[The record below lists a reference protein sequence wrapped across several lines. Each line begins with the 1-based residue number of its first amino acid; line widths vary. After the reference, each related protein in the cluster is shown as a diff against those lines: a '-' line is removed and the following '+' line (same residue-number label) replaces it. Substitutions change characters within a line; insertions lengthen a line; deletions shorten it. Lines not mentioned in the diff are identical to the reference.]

1 MHDMQETRNKMELT
15 QLKYFQAMA
24 KCRHFTQAAEEMA
37 VSQSALSRSIQKLEQ
52 ELGVTL
58 FELHART
65 SALTEAGQKFL
76 FHVDRVIRELAL
88 AEQEIELDNGGV
100 GVVHLSF
107 LHSLGDT
114 FLPLIL
120 RQFHERYPHIDVKLN
135 QQSSSMLAEQ
145 LTSGETDICLC
156 STMNEPDTAWMY
168 LWSEEMFLGVP
179 EDHPLAQKS
188 RVSLREVGDEPFVA
202 LKPEYTLRQQVNQFL
217 DLAESHPQI
226 VFEGDEVHTL
236 VSFVAAH
243 LGVSVLPHV
252 PCTEHL
258 GVVFVPIFFPLCKRA
273 VGIAWNTSRP
283 LSPAAM
289 TFQQFTIH
297 HFVHEGEIPLTQPD
311 GRGNAAR

>member
-1 MHDMQETRNKMELT
+1 MELT

-24 KCRHFTQAAEEMA
+24 KCHHFTQAAEEMA

-58 FELHART
+58 FERHGRT
-65 SALTEAGQKFL
+65 SELTEAGQKFL

-88 AEQEIELDNGGV
+88 AEQEIELDNGGA

-135 QQSSSMLAEQ
+135 QQNSSMLSEQ

-168 LWSEEMFLGVP
+168 LWSEGMFLVVP

-188 RVSLREVGDEPFVA
+188 RVNLREIEDEPFVA

-243 LGVSVLPHV
+243 LGVSILPHV

-258 GVVFVPIFFPLCKRA
+258 GVVFVPALQARRRHRLEYLAAALAGRHDVPAVHDPSLRA
-273 VGIAWNTSRP
+273 
-283 LSPAAM
+283 
-289 TFQQFTIH
+289 
-297 HFVHEGEIPLTQPD
+297 
-311 GRGNAAR
+311 

>member
-1 MHDMQETRNKMELT
+1 MICKKARNEEQRMELT

-24 KCRHFTQAAEEMA
+24 KCHHFTQAAEEMA

-52 ELGVTL
+52 ELGITL
-58 FELHART
+58 FERHGRT
-65 SALTEAGQKFL
+65 SELTEAGQKFL

-88 AEQEIELDNGGV
+88 AEQEIELDNGGA

-135 QQSSSMLAEQ
+135 QQNSSMLSEQ

-168 LWSEEMFLGVP
+168 LWSEEMFLVVP

-188 RVSLREVGDEPFVA
+188 RVNLREIEDEPFVA

-243 LGVSVLPHV
+243 LGVSILPHV
-252 PCTEHL
+252 
-258 GVVFVPIFFPLCKRA
+258 RA
-273 VGIAWNTSRP
+273 RNTSASSSCRSRSRSASAPSASPGIPRGRSRRP
-283 LSPAAM
+283 P
-289 TFQQFTIH
+289 
-297 HFVHEGEIPLTQPD
+297 
-311 GRGNAAR
+311 

>member
-58 FELHART
+58 FERHGRT
-65 SALTEAGQKFL
+65 SDLTEAGQKFL

-88 AEQEIELDNGGV
+88 AEQEIELDNGGA

-168 LWSEEMFLGVP
+168 LWSEEMFLVVP

-283 LSPAAM
+283 LSSAAM

>member
-1 MHDMQETRNKMELT
+1 MELT

-58 FELHART
+58 FERHGRT
-65 SALTEAGQKFL
+65 SDLTEAGQKFL

-88 AEQEIELDNGGV
+88 AEQEIELDNGGA

-168 LWSEEMFLGVP
+168 LWSEEMFLVVP

-283 LSPAAM
+283 LSPAAS
-289 TFQQFTIH
+289 
-297 HFVHEGEIPLTQPD
+297 P
-311 GRGNAAR
+311 

>member
-1 MHDMQETRNKMELT
+1 MELT

-58 FELHART
+58 FERHGRT
-65 SALTEAGQKFL
+65 SDLTEAGQKFL

-88 AEQEIELDNGGV
+88 AEQEIELDNGGA

-168 LWSEEMFLGVP
+168 LWSEEMFLVVP
-179 EDHPLAQKS
+179 EDHPLA
-188 RVSLREVGDEPFVA
+188 
-202 LKPEYTLRQQVNQFL
+202 
-217 DLAESHPQI
+217 
-226 VFEGDEVHTL
+226 
-236 VSFVAAH
+236 
-243 LGVSVLPHV
+243 
-252 PCTEHL
+252 
-258 GVVFVPIFFPLCKRA
+258 VV
-273 VGIAWNTSRP
+273 
-283 LSPAAM
+283 
-289 TFQQFTIH
+289 
-297 HFVHEGEIPLTQPD
+297 
-311 GRGNAAR
+311 

>member
-1 MHDMQETRNKMELT
+1 MEIS

-24 KCRHFTQAAEEMA
+24 RIKHFTKAADACA
-37 VSQSALSRSIQKLEQ
+37 VSQSALSRSIAKLEA
-52 ELGVTL
+52 ELGVPL
-58 FELHART
+58 FVRHARH
-65 SALTEAGQKFL
+65 AELTQAGEHFL
-76 FHVDRVIRELAL
+76 YHIDRVLRELAAAKKELTQAEKKDGGTVNLSFFHSFGGYLLPMLL
-88 AEQEIELDNGGV
+88 AE
-100 GVVHLSF
+100 
-107 LHSLGDT
+107 
-114 FLPLIL
+114 
-120 RQFHERYPHIDVKLN
+120 FHAKYPDIRIKLN
-135 QQSSSMLAEQ
+135 QHNSKFLMRQVER
-145 LTSGETDICLC
+145 GKTDLCLC
-156 STMNEPDTAWMY
+156 STMTTAEHIAWMY
-168 LWSEEMFLGVP
+168 LWSEKMFLVVP

-226 VFEGDEVHTL
+226 IFEGDEVHTL

-258 GVVFVPIFFPLCKRA
+258 GVVFVPISFPLCKRA

-297 HFVHEGEIPLTQPD
+297 HFVHEGDIPLTQPD

>member
-1 MHDMQETRNKMELT
+1 MELT

-58 FELHART
+58 FERHGRT
-65 SALTEAGQKFL
+65 SDLTEAGQKFL

-88 AEQEIELDNGGV
+88 AEQEIELDNGGA

-168 LWSEEMFLGVP
+168 LWSEEMFLVVP
-179 EDHPLAQKS
+179 EDHPLAQKKNATIMDC
-188 RVSLREVGDEPFVA
+188 R
-202 LKPEYTLRQQVNQFL
+202 EYTMLTGLEHSVEDRLLRKTYGEQNIAWKRVIRSDSIDTVMKMVKSGSGIAIGPKSF
-217 DLAESHPQI
+217 AEYYGVTAVPLVPARQDSLYFACLKSKKKEPEIREFQRYLT
-226 VFEGDEVHTL
+226 TL
-236 VSFVAAH
+236 VS
-243 LGVSVLPHV
+243 SV
-252 PCTEHL
+252 C
-258 GVVFVPIFFPLCKRA
+258 
-273 VGIAWNTSRP
+273 
-283 LSPAAM
+283 
-289 TFQQFTIH
+289 
-297 HFVHEGEIPLTQPD
+297 PD
-311 GRGNAAR
+311 

>member
-1 MHDMQETRNKMELT
+1 MELT

-24 KCRHFTQAAEEMA
+24 KCHHFTQAAEEMA
-37 VSQSALSRSIQKLEQ
+37 ISQSALSRSIQKLEQ
-52 ELGVTL
+52 ELGVAL
-58 FELHART
+58 FERHGRT
-65 SALTEAGQKFL
+65 SELTEAGQKFL

-88 AEQEIELDNGGV
+88 AEQEIQIDNGGE

-120 RQFHERYPHIDVKLN
+120 RQFHARYPHIDVKLY
-135 QQSSSMLAEQ
+135 QQNSSLLSEQ
-145 LTSGETDICLC
+145 LANGETDICLC

-168 LWSEEMFLGVP
+168 LWSEEMFLVVP

-188 RVSLREVGDEPFVA
+188 RVNLREVEDEPFVA
-202 LKPEYTLRQQVNQFL
+202 LKPEYTLRQQVNHFL

-243 LGVSVLPHV
+243 LGVSILPHV
-252 PCTEHL
+252 PGTEHL
-258 GVVFVPIFFPLCKRA
+258 GVVFVPISFPLCKRA
-273 VGIAWNTSRP
+273 VGIAWNTIRP

-289 TFQQFTIH
+289 NFQQFTIH
-297 HFVHEGEIPLTQPD
+297 HFVQDGEVPMNQPAK
-311 GRGNAAR
+311 NPSSKQHS

>member
-58 FELHART
+58 FERHGRT
-65 SALTEAGQKFL
+65 SDLTEAGQKFL

-88 AEQEIELDNGGV
+88 AEQEIELDNGGA

-168 LWSEEMFLGVP
+168 LWSEEMFLVVP

-297 HFVHEGEIPLTQPD
+297 YFVHEGEIPLTQPD

>member
-1 MHDMQETRNKMELT
+1 MELT

-24 KCRHFTQAAEEMA
+24 KCHHFTQAAEEMA

-58 FELHART
+58 FERHGRT
-65 SALTEAGQKFL
+65 SELTEAGQKFL

-88 AEQEIELDNGGV
+88 AEQEIELDNGGA

-135 QQSSSMLAEQ
+135 QQNSSMLSEQ

-168 LWSEEMFLGVP
+168 LWSEEMFLVVP

-188 RVSLREVGDEPFVA
+188 RVNLREIEDEPFVA

-243 LGVSVLPHV
+243 LGVSPALLALRFRQRTHTTVREAIIRARLKEVEKLLSSTQQPV
-252 PCTEHL
+252 ARIARSCGFSTANRLTHL
-258 GVVFVPIFFPLCKRA
+258 FTARYG
-273 VGIAWNTSRP
+273 
-283 LSPAAM
+283 LSPRAW
-289 TFQQFTIH
+289 
-297 HFVHEGEIPLTQPD
+297 
-311 GRGNAAR
+311 RAR

>member
-1 MHDMQETRNKMELT
+1 MELT

-52 ELGVTL
+52 ELGVTR
-58 FELHART
+58 FARHGRT
-65 SALTEAGQKFL
+65 SELTEAGQKFL

-88 AEQEIELDNGGV
+88 AEQEIELDNGGA

-168 LWSEEMFLGVP
+168 LWSEKMFLVVP

-226 VFEGDEVHTL
+226 IFEGDEVHTL

-258 GVVFVPIFFPLCKRA
+258 GVVFEPGSFPL
-273 VGIAWNTSRP
+273 W
-283 LSPAAM
+283 AAAL
-289 TFQQFTIH
+289 TFEQFTIH
-297 HFVHEGEIPLTQPD
+297 HFVHEGDIPLTQPD

>member
-1 MHDMQETRNKMELT
+1 MELT

-58 FELHART
+58 FERHGRT
-65 SALTEAGQKFL
+65 SDLTEAGQKFL

-88 AEQEIELDNGGV
+88 AEQEIELDNGGA

-168 LWSEEMFLGVP
+168 LWSEEMFLVVP

-252 PCTEHL
+252 
-258 GVVFVPIFFPLCKRA
+258 
-273 VGIAWNTSRP
+273 
-283 LSPAAM
+283 
-289 TFQQFTIH
+289 
-297 HFVHEGEIPLTQPD
+297 
-311 GRGNAAR
+311 

>member
-1 MHDMQETRNKMELT
+1 MELT

-24 KCRHFTQAAEEMA
+24 KCHHFTQAAEEMA
-37 VSQSALSRSIQKLEQ
+37 ISQSALSRSIQKLEQ
-52 ELGVTL
+52 ELGVAL
-58 FELHART
+58 FERHGRT
-65 SALTEAGQKFL
+65 SELTEAGQKFL

-88 AEQEIELDNGGV
+88 AEQEIQIDNGGE

-120 RQFHERYPHIDVKLN
+120 RQFHARYPHIDVKLY
-135 QQSSSMLAEQ
+135 QQNSSLLSEQ
-145 LTSGETDICLC
+145 LANGETDICLC

-168 LWSEEMFLGVP
+168 LWSEEMFLVVP

-188 RVSLREVGDEPFVA
+188 RVNLREVREVEDEPFVA
-202 LKPEYTLRQQVNQFL
+202 LKPEYTLRQQVNHFL

-243 LGVSVLPHV
+243 LGVSILPHV
-252 PCTEHL
+252 PGTEHL
-258 GVVFVPIFFPLCKRA
+258 GVVFVPISFPLCKRA
-273 VGIAWNTSRP
+273 VGIAWNTIRP

-297 HFVHEGEIPLTQPD
+297 HFVQDGEVPMNQPAK
-311 GRGNAAR
+311 NPSSKQHS

>member
-1 MHDMQETRNKMELT
+1 MELT

-24 KCRHFTQAAEEMA
+24 KCHHFTQAAEEMA

-58 FELHART
+58 FERHGRT
-65 SALTEAGQKFL
+65 SELTEAGQKFL

-88 AEQEIELDNGGV
+88 AEQEIELDNGGA

-135 QQSSSMLAEQ
+135 QQNSSMLSEQ

-168 LWSEEMFLGVP
+168 LWSEEMFLVVP

-188 RVSLREVGDEPFVA
+188 RVNLREIEDEPFVA

-243 LGVSVLPHV
+243 LGV
-252 PCTEHL
+252 
-258 GVVFVPIFFPLCKRA
+258 VFVPLSFPLCKRA

-297 HFVHEGEIPLTQPD
+297 HFVHDGEIPLTQSQD
-311 GRGNAAR
+311 GGKAAR

>member
-1 MHDMQETRNKMELT
+1 MELT

-58 FELHART
+58 FERHGRT
-65 SALTEAGQKFL
+65 SDLTEAGQKFL
-76 FHVDRVIRELAL
+76 FHVDRVLRELAL
-88 AEQEIELDNGGV
+88 AEQEIELDNGGA
-100 GVVHLSF
+100 GIVHLSF

-135 QQSSSMLAEQ
+135 QQNSSMLSEQ

-168 LWSEEMFLGVP
+168 LWSEEMFLVVP

-188 RVSLREVGDEPFVA
+188 RVNLREIEDEPFVA
-202 LKPEYTLRQQVNQFL
+202 LKPDYTLRQQVNQFL

-236 VSFVAAH
+236 VSFRGSPRRQYPAA
-243 LGVSVLPHV
+243 
-252 PCTEHL
+252 
-258 GVVFVPIFFPLCKRA
+258 RA
-273 VGIAWNTSRP
+273 VYGTPRRCLRADIIPALQACRRHRLEHIAAAFAGCNDLPAVHDPP
-283 LSPAAM
+283 LRA
-289 TFQQFTIH
+289 
-297 HFVHEGEIPLTQPD
+297 
-311 GRGNAAR
+311 

>member
-1 MHDMQETRNKMELT
+1 M
-15 QLKYFQAMA
+15 
-24 KCRHFTQAAEEMA
+24 
-37 VSQSALSRSIQKLEQ
+37 
-52 ELGVTL
+52 
-58 FELHART
+58 
-65 SALTEAGQKFL
+65 
-76 FHVDRVIRELAL
+76 IRELAL
-88 AEQEIELDNGGV
+88 AEQEIELDNGGA

-168 LWSEEMFLGVP
+168 LWSEEMFLVVP

-258 GVVFVPIFFPLCKRA
+258 GVVFVPISFPLCKRA

-297 HFVHEGEIPLTQPD
+297 HFVHEGDIPLTQPD